1 MPVPITPAPGHRT
14 IRARETL
21 IYRTGR
27 GRHPPPAGPRRLREK
42 EMGPPPPRCVPFAH
56 IRQAHLA
63 RYRYNP
69 TARRGCVSPKERH
82 RLRSAR
88 ERAWMGAPFA
98 RFAFVAVA
106 LSLIAAWSTLAHAT
120 GRTRPA
126 AKAAGKCVNSFD
138 PSCGAFYWDPT
149 PAANHPMTAAV
160 TPAALS
166 GIAGREVA
174 FDTTTADPDAQI
186 ACHW

>member
-27 GRHPPPAGPRRLREK
+27 
-42 EMGPPPPRCVPFAH
+42 
-56 IRQAHLA
+56 
-63 RYRYNP
+63 
-69 TARRGCVSPKERH
+69 
-82 RLRSAR
+82 
-88 ERAWMGAPFA
+88 
-98 RFAFVAVA
+98 
-106 LSLIAAWSTLAHAT
+106 
-120 GRTRPA
+120 TRPP
-126 AKAAGKCVNSFD
+126 AKAAGKSVTSFD

-186 ACHW
+186 ACHWILFGDEQVALV